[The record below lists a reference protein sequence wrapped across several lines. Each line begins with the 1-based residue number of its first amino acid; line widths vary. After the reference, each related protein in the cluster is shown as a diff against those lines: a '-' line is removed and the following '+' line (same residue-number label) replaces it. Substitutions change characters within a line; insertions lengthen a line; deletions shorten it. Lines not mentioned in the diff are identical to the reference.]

1 MSIYSVCSI
10 CSVYADK
17 DTHIDM
23 YYSKLKQS
31 NINNKYVCFKCYKQ
45 IETEEEQYIRSNIN
59 NINSIV
65 KEKYIADYIEPEP
78 KPEPKPKTKP
88 TPKPTP
94 KPTLET
100 KQFNNDGNITI
111 YKIIKKIINGV
122 ERDMVLIDLN
132 DYRILT
138 GDNRPI
144 TTLEEEKENRNFER
158 LKKMEEHEIK
168 NMQQMEEREKK
179 YVSPETKAE
188 LKARKEIQLNA
199 SRNKIIRKQND
210 ELLNDYKHIKDAKI
224 KKCHFCEEN
233 KIFPVHYKDENNNPY
248 LIEYVKDKEKNKS
261 SGCVDCYNKSIE
273 KKNNYILDHTVYCE
287 ICKCSY
293 ISLIE
298 DVETNHLMSSK
309 HKKNT
314 ELFKLEKQKKE
325 EIKDIKIDL
334 SKLSIKQLQL
344 ICSKS
349 LNKDSSYLISGY
361 TRLAKKELLI
371 KMNENYNSLVFV

>member
-1 MSIYSVCSI
+1 MSIYSVCSV
-10 CSVYADK
+10 CSINASK
-17 DTHIDM
+17 DTPIDM

-31 NINNKYVCFKCYKQ
+31 NMNNKYVCFKCYKQ
-45 IETEEEQYIRSNIN
+45 IETEEDEIIRSNIN

-78 KPEPKPKTKP
+78 KQEPEPKSKPK
-88 TPKPTP
+88 
-94 KPTLET
+94 LEPRPE
-100 KQFNNDGNITI
+100 QFNNNGNITI
-111 YKIIKKIINGV
+111 YKIIKKLINGV

-138 GDNRPI
+138 GDDRPI
-144 TTLEEEKENRNFER
+144 TTLEEEKENRKFER
-158 LKKMEEHEIK
+158 LKKMEENEIK
-168 NMQQMEEREKK
+168 NMQQMEQREKN
-179 YVSPETKAE
+179 YIEPETKAE
-188 LKARKEIQLNA
+188 LKARKEVELNA
-199 SRNKIIRKQND
+199 SRNRIIKKQNE
-210 ELLNDYKHIKDAKI
+210 ELLNEYKHVPDAKI
-224 KKCHFCEEN
+224 KMCDFCKEK

-248 LIEYVKDKEKNKS
+248 LIEYVKNKEKNKS
-261 SGCVDCYNKSIE
+261 FGCVDCYNKSIE

-293 ISLIE
+293 ISLID

-325 EIKDIKIDL
+325 ETKNIKIDL

-371 KMNENYNSLVFV
+371 KMNENYNSLVFI